1 MIIVNKLS
9 SIAKLN
15 SIMVAGM
22 CVAVISG
29 CATKPPVKEGADKVP
44 ENTVEQKINPPSNM
58 AAQLPVEN
66 AEPEWIRKGN
76 AAFPDFG
83 KNAYYGVGSSF
94 GISNL
99 PLATKAADEQAK
111 ANLAEGI
118 KVNLDDLFKQY
129 SRSASANGAE
139 ESEHDVRQ
147 VTKAVVSATLIGAF
161 VIDHW
166 TDPANGRVYALA
178 RMDIDSAKRDMLKQL
193 NNGGFKDF
201 VKENADKAFADVE
214 SPLTQGGQ
222 LLP

>member
-1 MIIVNKLS
+1 MITVNKLS
-9 SIAKLN
+9 SIIKLN
-15 SIMVAGM
+15 SIIVAGV

-29 CATKPPVKEGADKVP
+29 CATKPPVKEGADKVQ
-44 ENTVEQKINPPSNM
+44 ESAIEQKINPQPNV
-58 AAQLPVEN
+58 AAQLPVGN
-66 AEPEWIRKGN
+66 VEPEWIRKGN

-83 KNAYYGVGSSF
+83 KNAYYGVGSSS
-94 GISNL
+94 GISSL

-129 SRSASANGAE
+129 SRSASANGVE
-139 ESEHDVRQ
+139 GPEQDIRQ
-147 VTKAVVSATLIGAF
+147 VTKAVISATLIGAF

-166 TDPANGRVYALA
+166 TDPANGRIYALV

-193 NNGGFKDF
+193 NNGGFKDY